1 VFLYEKYHFSEVNVI
16 KRLYPVVFVC
26 LLAAPRLVAQ
36 YTESNNA
43 QPANIGGSWQLSW
56 QGRGGSQQA
65 TIQIQ
70 QDGSNLSGT
79 FQDSGGSSSQL
90 TGSVAGNNVSFSLQ
104 IQGGRTMTLAFT
116 GNINGD
122 KMSGTFQPQGGG
134 GGRGGR
140 AGGQGD
146 HSWSAVR
153 QQGSGRQSE
162 PEQNQDE
169 DDEYGL

>member
-90 TGSVAGNNVSFSLQ
+90 IGSVAGN
-104 IQGGRTMTLAFT
+104 
-116 GNINGD
+116 
-122 KMSGTFQPQGGG
+122 
-134 GGRGGR
+134 
-140 AGGQGD
+140 
-146 HSWSAVR
+146 
-153 QQGSGRQSE
+153 
-162 PEQNQDE
+162 
-169 DDEYGL
+169 